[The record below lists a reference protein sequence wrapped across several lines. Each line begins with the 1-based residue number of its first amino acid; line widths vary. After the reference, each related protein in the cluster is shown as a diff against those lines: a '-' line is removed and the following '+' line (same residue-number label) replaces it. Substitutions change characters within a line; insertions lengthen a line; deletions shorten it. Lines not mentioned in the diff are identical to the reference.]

1 MGLNSSTSPDAA
13 WTGLLRVNPKT
24 NDAGAPVAAGVRV
37 PVLTTTERDAL
48 AADELETGAVIYNS
62 TTNKLN
68 VRVASAWE
76 AVTSA

>member
-1 MGLNSSTSPDAA
+1 MALNSSTSSDAN

-24 NDAGAPVAAGVRV
+24 NNDGTPVAAGVRL
-37 PVLTTTERDAL
+37 PLLTTAERDAL
-48 AADELETGAVIYNS
+48 AEVEEGTIIYN
-62 TTNKLN
+62 TTTGKQN